1 MIYPILYT
9 SNVYETLLPVFLQY
23 YTIYVSIKQKIYQY
37 EKEYIL
43 QLFSRSFFQ
52 SEQQNKIV
60 IEYNIVTYRWT

>member
-1 MIYPILYT
+1 M
-9 SNVYETLLPVFLQY
+9 
-23 YTIYVSIKQKIYQY
+23 YTIHYCPFFTVLYNIYASIKQKIYQY

-60 IEYNIVTYRWT
+60 I

>member
-60 IEYNIVTYRWT
+60 VEYNIVTYR